1 MIAALVTALALGQTQ
16 ITGPQ
21 RQEEVDVVQT
31 DGGTFVPSGAP
42 EQKVIPPVLL
52 TPSPAPY
59 PESLKAAP
67 ISGTVDLELLID
79 DHGNVEEA
87 KVSTP
92 ANPAFEEAALQAAKG
107 LHFKPAQVG
116 ETPVAV
122 RLHFAYVFEAPPPP
136 PVLGKLTGEVRQKG
150 TRKPLAGAALLG
162 EDGKALGETGP
173 DGKFEVELPPGTRS
187 FTVQAPGHVALK
199 TQETITANQ
208 GVAVVYRLEPLVVD
222 PYETVVRG
230 ERERTELSRH
240 TLQGQELREVP
251 GTQGD
256 PFRVVMLLPGVSS
269 VASGISYPVV
279 RGAQPAATGYYLDGV
294 RVPALFHL
302 VLGPAVVHP
311 DFLERIDF
319 YPGTPPPQYGRVLG
333 GVVDARVARARD
345 DRVHLSAYAD
355 LLNAG
360 GFVEYPV
367 AQTGTNLTVA
377 GRYSYTPFLVARV
390 ASALSQPDFE
400 GYRNRPIAD
409 FWDYQARVEQ
419 PMGPGRLRLL
429 AFGSSDT
436 VGTDSENP
444 RGTDATITLRFHRAD
459 LRYRA
464 PLPLGELEAGLT
476 YGFET
481 VRVEGFIGLSGD
493 SGSYSLGT
501 HSVSA
506 RAVWRY
512 ALNDQW
518 TFISGLDMEQR
529 RAASALSY
537 TFNLVDPVTGE
548 PAPITT
554 SFEDPLTIGLFTGGY
569 ASAVWEPMKKLTIT
583 GGIRA
588 DSYHLVPG
596 VQRVGVEPRIT
607 ARYLLTDA
615 LALKAGGGIV
625 HQAPTVLINVPLL
638 DIAGLKWGL
647 QEARQVDAG
656 VEWTIFPGLELNA
669 DAYFTDIPSAI
680 EFDLGALLRNQDL
693 SELIAQSLIR
703 RGRSYGLEVMVRHP
717 LGNNWFGWI
726 SYSLQHSERLQRYV
740 HFDEAFNPVEVRQ
753 GWLPFA
759 FDQTHVLN
767 AVVSYKFPG
776 NITTGA
782 VVHFNTGRPESGQV
796 SSRTQKVWN
805 NPATGLD
812 SWRTVGRDEV
822 ARLPSFFR
830 IDLRLA
836 KQWTYDDY
844 RVELYLD
851 VLNASVSSETL
862 AYEYGFG
869 VTGEPEKRPIP
880 LPVVVPMLGLKG
892 VY

>member
-1 MIAALVTALALGQTQ
+1 MIAALVTAFALGQAPMTV
-16 ITGPQ
+16 PQ
-21 RQEEVDVVQT
+21 RQEIDVVQT
-31 DGGTFVPSGAP
+31 DGGTFIPSGAP
-42 EQKVIPPVLL
+42 EQEVTPPVLL

-59 PESLKAAP
+59 PDSLKSAP
-67 ISGTVDLELLID
+67 ISGTVDLELLVND
-79 DHGNVEEA
+79 RGDVEEA

-92 ANPAFEEAALQAAKG
+92 ANPAFEQAALQAARG
-107 LHFKPAQVG
+107 LHFKPAQVADQA
-116 ETPVAV
+116 VSV
-122 RLHFAYVFEAPPPP
+122 RLHYSYVFEAPPPP
-136 PVLGKLTGEVRQKG
+136 PALGKLAGEVREKG
-150 TRKPLAGAALLG
+150 TRKPLAGASIVG

-173 DGKFEVELPPGTRS
+173 DGRFELQLSPGARALTI
-187 FTVQAPGHVALK
+187 QAPGHAPLAAR
-199 TQETITANQ
+199 ESITANQ
-208 GVAVVYRLEPLVVD
+208 GVTVLYRLEPLVVD
-222 PYETVVRG
+222 PYETIVRG
-230 ERERTELSRH
+230 ERERTELARH

-269 VASGISYPVV
+269 VASGVSYPVV

-333 GVVDARVARARD
+333 GVVDGTVARARD
-345 DRVHLSAYAD
+345 DRLHLSAYAD

-360 GFVEYPV
+360 GFVEYPI

-377 GRYSYTPFLVARV
+377 GRYSYTPFLVAKV
-390 ASALSQPDFE
+390 ASALSPTDPQ
-400 GYRNRPIAD
+400 GYHNTPIAD

-419 PMGPGRLRLL
+419 PVGPGRLRLL

-444 RGTDATITLRFHRAD
+444 NGTDATITLRFHRAD
-459 LRYRA
+459 LRYRT
-464 PLPLGELEAGLT
+464 PLPLGELEGGLT
-476 YGFET
+476 YGYET
-481 VRVEGFIGLSGD
+481 VGVEGIVGLSGD

-501 HSVSA
+501 HSFSA
-506 RAVWRY
+506 RASWRY
-512 ALNDQW
+512 AMGEHW
-518 TFISGLDMEQR
+518 TFTSGLDLEQR
-529 RAASALSY
+529 RATSALSY
-537 TFNLVDPVTGE
+537 TRHDINPTTGE
-548 PAPITT
+548 PTPVVL
-554 SFEDPLTIGLFTGGY
+554 SFEDPLTIGLFAGGY
-569 ASAVWEPMKKLTIT
+569 ASAAWEPTKKWTIT
-583 GGIRA
+583 GGLRA

-596 VQRVGVEPRIT
+596 IERAGVEPRLT

-656 VEWTIFPGLELNA
+656 VEWTVIPGFEVDA

-680 EFDLGALLRNQDL
+680 EFDLADLLRNQNL
-693 SELIAQSLIR
+693 SPLIAQSLIH
-703 RGRSYGLEVMVRHP
+703 RGRSYGLELLVRHP

-740 HFDEAFNPVEVRQ
+740 HFDDAFNPVEVRQ

-759 FDQTHVLN
+759 FDQTHVFN

-776 NITTGA
+776 NITAGA
-782 VVHFNTGRPESGQV
+782 VVHFNSGRPESGQV
-796 SSRTQKVWN
+796 SSRTEQVWT
-805 NPATGLD
+805 NPATGAD
-812 SWRTVGRDEV
+812 AWRPVGRDEV

-830 IDLRLA
+830 LDFRLSR
-836 KQWTYDDY
+836 QWTYDDY
-844 RVELYLD
+844 RLELYLD
-851 VLNASVSSETL
+851 VLNATFSTETL
-862 AYEYGFG
+862 AYDYGEEDG
-869 VTGEPEKRPIP
+869 QLVKKPIP